1 MSASKDTLHRLF
13 TLLRMVPR
21 HPRGISS
28 SELLQQLHDK
38 GFSVGLRSVQRDL
51 HSLSCIFPLM
61 SNDTPPYFW
70 SFQADAP
77 LDLAALDS
85 TTALTLH
92 LAEGHLKTVLP
103 HSILAQLE
111 PQFVNARNYLNSI
124 EDNGLTHWVRR
135 VRTLPNGKA
144 LLPAHI
150 AQDSWA
156 QVSAA
161 LLERKQLRIQ
171 YRSRSKDDQR
181 TLLLHP
187 AGLVSRHAISYLLA
201 NVDGYNDIRQFALHR
216 ILHAECLDAPA
227 DEHPGFDVDD
237 YIQNGGFNN
246 PAPVEQVELVAD
258 VSPQIAWILNET
270 PLSAEQRLE
279 PLPNS
284 DWQRLRAL
292 VADDQETL
300 WWVFGLG
307 ENVRMWK
314 PDTWVEEIKQKANRV
329 RGLYEH

>member
-1 MSASKDTLHRLF
+1 M
-13 TLLRMVPR
+13 LRMVPR

-28 SELLQQLHDK
+28 SELLQQLRDK
-38 GFSVGLRSVQRDL
+38 RFNVSLRSVQRDL

-61 SNDTPPYFW
+61 SNDTPPYSW
-70 SFQADAP
+70 SFQTDVP

-111 PQFVNARNYLNSI
+111 PQFIHARNYLNSI
-124 EDNGLTHWVRR
+124 ETNGLIHWVRR

-144 LLPAHI
+144 LQPAQI

-171 YRSRSKDDQR
+171 YRSRSKHDQKI
-181 TLLLHP
+181 LLLHP

-201 NVDGYNDIRQFALHR
+201 NVDGYHDIRQFALHR
-216 ILHAECLDAPA
+216 ILHTECLDTSA
-227 DEHPGFDVDD
+227 DEHLGFDVDG

-246 PAPVEQVELVAD
+246 PARVEQVELVAD
-258 VSPQIAWILNET
+258 VSPQIAWLLSET
-270 PLSAEQRLE
+270 PLSPKQSLAPLE
-279 PLPNS
+279 NK
-284 DWQRLRAL
+284 DWQRLCAR
-292 VADDQETL
+292 VPDDQETL

-307 ENVRMWK
+307 EN
-314 PDTWVEEIKQKANRV
+314 IRV
-329 RGLYEH
+329 REPESWVGEIRKKAADLEALYAQ

>member
-28 SELLQQLHDK
+28 SELLQQLRDK

-61 SNDTPPYFW
+61 SNDTPPYSW

-103 HSILAQLE
+103 HSMLAQLE

-124 EDNGLTHWVRR
+124 GDNGVSHWVRR

-144 LLPAHI
+144 LLAAQITQDIWPPA
-150 AQDSWA
+150 ST
-156 QVSAA
+156 A

-171 YRSRSKDDQR
+171 YRSRSKNDQK

-187 AGLVSRHAISYLLA
+187 AGLVSRHVISYLLA
-201 NVDGYNDIRQFALHR
+201 NVDGYHDIRQFALHR
-216 ILHAECLDAPA
+216 ILHAECLDTSANQ
-227 DEHPGFDVDD
+227 HPGFDVDG
-237 YIQNGGFNN
+237 YIQNGGFNS

-258 VSPQIAWILNET
+258 VSPQIAWLLSET
-270 PLSAEQRLE
+270 PLSTEQSLE

-284 DWQRLRAL
+284 DWQRLRAW
-292 VADDQETL
+292 VPDDQETL

-307 ENVRMWK
+307 EN
-314 PDTWVEEIKQKANRV
+314 IRV
-329 RGLYEH
+329 LEPESWAMKIRKRAADLEALYA